1 MTSEDIRDF
10 LKRQPFTP
18 FTIHMNDGRKLGVRH
33 PDCVAIHPEDRTN
46 VIVFLPHRRYEF
58 VYLKNVSSIASE
70 GQPPQRQR
78 RRRSNG
84 HDE

>member
-1 MTSEDIRDF
+1 MTAEDIRDF

-18 FTIHMNDGRKLGVRH
+18 FRIHMNDGRRLDVRH
-33 PDCVAIHPEDRTN
+33 PDFVAIHPEDRTN

-58 VYLKNVSSIASE
+58 VYLKNVTSIQSE

-78 RRRSNG
+78 RRRGNG
-84 HDE
+84 QED